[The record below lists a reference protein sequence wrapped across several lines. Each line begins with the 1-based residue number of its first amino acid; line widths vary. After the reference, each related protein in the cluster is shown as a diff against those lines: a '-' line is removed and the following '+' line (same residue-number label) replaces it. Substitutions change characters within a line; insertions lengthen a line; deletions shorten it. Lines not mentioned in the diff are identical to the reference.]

1 MVRVVPW
8 SLLIVA
14 IVPLGGASF
23 ALADAPSLLDEQL
36 ATGEFGPAVR
46 TARQLPAGAGRDAA
60 LARIAESQAS
70 AGAYRSAASTLA
82 EVDDDRQRSER
93 YDALAT
99 RREGRA
105 GGGVQPDFDS
115 LIELITSTI
124 APQSWTDV
132 GGQGAVKPFPG
143 GVYVDARGLMARSLT
158 SADSI
163 LADVADASR
172 PDGSRASSDVRR
184 AATLRK
190 ISLPKLER
198 AVEQR
203 LAAGLP
209 LDEAMQYL
217 AGIQRIR
224 YVMIYPETGDL
235 VLAGPAGDWQTDRE
249 GRVVSVGQGQPGG
262 QGQPVV
268 RLEDLVVLLRHL
280 RQSADGRFGCSITP
294 TQEALARTKA
304 FVEQSAAKP
313 LKPGQ
318 RDAWLGKLRDQ
329 LGAQTIEVQGIDP
342 HCRVAQVM
350 VEADYR
356 MKLVGIG
363 LEEGVLGV
371 TSYLDMLKTAR
382 ETPALNVLRW
392 WFTLN
397 YRGIAASA
405 ARDAFELRG
414 QGVKVLSENELLNEL
429 GERVHTG
436 AADTLTSEFAQQFT
450 QHFPELSA
458 RYPVYAELRNV
469 FDLALVAAVIRG
481 QQLDEKVGWHMLCF
495 GSPERFPVRRGPVPE
510 RVETV
515 INHRVVDRTK
525 ILAVVSG
532 GVSVEPAALA
542 RPEAFA
548 PDPRGQLEYQ
558 RTSAQTRSAERSTW
572 WWD

>member
-1 MVRVVPW
+1 MFLCLVRRATV
-8 SLLIVA
+8 SLVAFGFLIWLPA
-14 IVPLGGASF
+14 AAKAQLLGGS
-23 ALADAPSLLDEQL
+23 
-36 ATGEFGPAVR
+36 
-46 TARQLPAGAGRDAA
+46 AGAGVVVDAKG
-60 LARIAESQAS
+60 LLMTVRGDDPT
-70 AGAYRSAASTLA
+70 GAQM
-82 EVDDDRQRSER
+82 RQRIEAARASLNKDVAKKSNLRKVSLNRLEK
-93 YDALAT
+93 AL
-99 RREGRA
+99 E
-105 GGGVQPDFDS
+105 
-115 LIELITSTI
+115 
-124 APQSWTDV
+124 
-132 GGQGAVKPFPG
+132 KH
-143 GVYVDARGLMARSLT
+143 
-158 SADSI
+158 
-163 LADVADASR
+163 LAD
-172 PDGSRASSDVRR
+172 G
-184 AATLRK
+184 RK
-190 ISLPKLER
+190 PTDDML
-198 AVEQR
+198 R
-203 LAAGLP
+203 LAGLTRVQHVF
-209 LDEAMQYL
+209 L
-217 AGIQRIR
+217 
-224 YVMIYPETGDL
+224 YPETGDI
-235 VLAGPAGDWQTDRE
+235 VIAGPAEGWVTDLT
-249 GRVVSVGQGQPGG
+249 GRVLGMTTGRPIVELQ
-262 QGQPVV
+262 
-268 RLEDLVVLLRHL
+268 DLVVALRAFPPGGRGA
-280 RQSADGRFGCSITP
+280 RQIGCSIDATP
-294 TQEALARTKA
+294 EGLARMQA
-304 FVEQSAAKP
+304 FLRSVGTQADPSNP
-313 LKPGQ
+313 NYTDQIVNGL
-318 RDAWLGKLRDQ
+318 RTSLGLQKVRID
-329 LGAQTIEVQGIDP
+329 GIPADT
-342 HCRVAQVM
+342 HFAQVM

-371 TSYLDMLKTAR
+371 TSYLDMLKAAR
-382 ETPALNVLRW
+382 QTPALNVLRW

-397 YRGIAASA
+397 YRGISASA

-495 GSPERFPVRRGPVPE
+495 GSPERFPVRRGPAPE

-558 RTSAQTRSAERSTW
+558 RTSAQARSAERSTW